1 MTTADMGHYAGKH
14 GSGTV
19 ADPMIRHALMKRA
32 ADGRLPCAVAFDVA
46 RQLGVTPG
54 AVGRTADIM
63 DLRLV
68 KCQLG
73 LFGYG
78 PKKKILKPATSVP
91 PWLEQAIREALVEH
105 SLPCHRAWE
114 IAEACGIHK
123 MKVSAA
129 CDALEIKIRPCQLG
143 AF

>member
-1 MTTADMGHYAGKH
+1 MTTADMGHYASKH
-14 GSGTV
+14 GSRRV
-19 ADPMIRHALMKRA
+19 ADPMIRNALMKRA
-32 ADGRLPCAVAFDVA
+32 PNGRLPCAVAFDVA
-46 RQLGVTPG
+46 RQHGVTPG
-54 AVGRTADIM
+54 AVGTTADLM

-78 PKKKILKPATSVP
+78 PKKKIVKPATSVP
-91 PWLEQAIREALVEH
+91 TWLEEAIRGGLVEH
-105 SLPCHRAWE
+105 CLPCHRAWE

-129 CDALEIKIRPCQLG
+129 CDALKIKIRPCQLG